1 MLKILKQVKV
11 KIGASFI
18 NCISEINYIQVYN
31 AEDIGLVRPMYNLI
45 ESINNISKTTGDL
58 WLYYRDE
65 PITNDAGVITDFT
78 VNDNSESFKFKQ
90 KTNWSN

>member
-1 MLKILKQVKV
+1 
-11 KIGASFI
+11 
-18 NCISEINYIQVYN
+18 
-31 AEDIGLVRPMYNLI
+31 MYNLI
-45 ESINNISKTTGDL
+45 ESINNFSKTTGDL